1 MRWRLVAIRLKLK
14 LERGNKAVEVIALVN
29 SGYETLE
36 PEILL
41 PENHANNLGI
51 YSNLPPESIVKEYKL
66 ADGSTTKLIRVLKQQ
81 K

>member
-1 MRWRLVAIRLKLK
+1 MAIRLKLK

-41 PENHANNLGI
+41 PENHAKNLGI
-51 YSNLPPESIVKEYKL
+51 YPNLPPESIVKEYKL

>member
-1 MRWRLVAIRLKLK
+1 MAIRLKLK

-41 PENHANNLGI
+41 PENHAKNLGI
-51 YSNLPPESIVKEYKL
+51 YPNLPPFVTVSFFVGISRHSYV
-66 ADGSTTKLIRVLKQQ
+66 
-81 K
+81 